1 MSEDEIKERQLKAQ
15 ELYRSGFN
23 CCQAVFCACA
33 DVYGLDPDLALR
45 ISAAYG
51 GGVGQMRL
59 LCGAANGM
67 FLLAGLEKGNTLP
80 NHPELKKPTY
90 QLVQHL
96 ASKFKGEYGSLICGE
111 LLGLTLASQPVR
123 KAPCI
128 EMIAQSVRIA
138 CENIDTLINKQY

>member
-1 MSEDEIKERQLKAQ
+1 MSENEIIEREQKAQ

-33 DVYGLDPDLALR
+33 DIYNIDNDLALR

-51 GGVGQMRL
+51 GGVGQMRM

-90 QLVQHL
+90 QLVQQL
-96 ASKFKGEYGSLICGE
+96 AAQYKDEYGSLICSE
-111 LLGLTLASQPVR
+111 LLGLTPTSRCVR
-123 KAPCI
+123 KEPCI
-128 EMIAQSVRIA
+128 KMIAKAVRIA
-138 CENIDTLINKQY
+138 CENIDTLINKQ